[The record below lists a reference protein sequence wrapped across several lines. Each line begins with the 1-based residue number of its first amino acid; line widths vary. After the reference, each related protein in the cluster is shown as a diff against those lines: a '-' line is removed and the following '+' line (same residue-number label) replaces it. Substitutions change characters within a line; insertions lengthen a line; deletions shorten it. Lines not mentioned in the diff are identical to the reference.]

1 MEEGGRAT
9 LSKASSTAAL
19 FLLTGPSDFN
29 LSSLK
34 DRAQRKKTKRR
45 SRQDMYYE
53 GGFRTNKL
61 SVLPSSENK
70 EKVELEVHTDVASSE
85 WLENL
90 KLKFMINSKVSQAS
104 L

>member
-61 SVLPSSENK
+61 